1 MTNSMFWNEVI
12 GWIFTTGAVA
22 SFIYL
27 VTLSLDKKPLFG
39 DNDTDRDI
47 ANNERKKAQRLYKQ
61 QKKALKAATKR
72 AKA

>member
-12 GWIFTTGAVA
+12 GWLFTTIAVGG
-22 SFIYL
+22 FIYL
-27 VTLSLDKKPLFG
+27 VILSLDKNPLFG

-47 ANNERKKAQRLYKQ
+47 ANNERKKAQQLYKQ